1 MDQGSLFVAS
11 ALRRR
16 IVIPFSERNE
26 RATKDLTGNRVA
38 TRCYFYLNEI
48 NVSLASERFA

>member
-1 MDQGSLFVAS
+1 MDQGFLFVAS

-16 IVIPFSERNE
+16 IVIPFSGRNE